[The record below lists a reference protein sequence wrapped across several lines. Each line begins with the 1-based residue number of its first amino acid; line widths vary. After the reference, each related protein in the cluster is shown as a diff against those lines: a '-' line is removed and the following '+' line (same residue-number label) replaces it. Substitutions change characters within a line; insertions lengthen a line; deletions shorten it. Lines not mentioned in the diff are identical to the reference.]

1 MSTIQSIIS
10 NQGHPHSNTPKKY
23 LYMAT
28 SEFYRS
34 KHIVKLGMTEDLY
47 GRRSTYQTSCPPG
60 LTPHSHDIDYD
71 AVWETDALTRD
82 DLFHYE
88 DILHNQFIKWRM
100 MRSIPGDSEWF
111 DFKGHSPLD
120 IIREFMKTMPWV
132 KREVPLSEITPLK
145 RLSRHLRKQH
155 AKNTNFL
162 RSPTKR
168 NEVLNQ
174 IQEPV
179 IRAIQQFI
187 LNVLLFA
194 GFFIAPCGSGKTL
207 ITSKGIK
214 GLKKVIICCPSNQIQ
229 GQWASTLI
237 TESVFTKKQILIMG
251 SSNDGTTNQDAIR
264 TFMQQDTYCVIT
276 TYMSSNLLVD
286 ILTNDTQI
294 LVLDEAHH
302 LGGIV
307 GKEDEGEGKTRRLMM
322 KATELQVK
330 RLSLTF
336 TPRIVRNDE
345 NLDMEYASM
354 DDTNIFGS
362 QIAELKIRDLIRK
375 GVLPD
380 YRLWSLRDSSKKG
393 TGILGKADCILE
405 SWEATQMVRGVEEH
419 ILHHLIIFAATND
432 EAKQLETYFANK
444 TKDTL
449 VLCVKGGDKL
459 EEPIR
464 RFSEAKRAIIVNC
477 KVLGEGVDI
486 PVANAVAVTYPKHS
500 RGEIT
505 QMILRAGRWH
515 EGKSVFH
522 ILLPVL
528 DDDDMT
534 GFEEVLTSLASCDD
548 QLRDEVLLRSRTLT
562 NSEEKSPTPGDAGA
576 VAECIMV
583 DDYDGSNIEEIRK
596 CFANIRKNLFPLRES
611 KKIQKLCIDEGI
623 DTSIEYSTLRTQ
635 MPELPED
642 PKPKS
647 STWYDYLHPGL
658 VERIQVQVFVKDVL
672 EPNSLHVGHKY
683 DEWLGV
689 QPSDIKI
696 KLPSVQHIT
705 DGYFGTEYTNFNTLL
720 EKFCKINSYRRR

>member
-1 MSTIQSIIS
+1 M
-10 NQGHPHSNTPKKY
+10 Y
-23 LYMAT
+23 LYIAT
-28 SEFYRS
+28 APIYESQNIIKIGF
-34 KHIVKLGMTEDLY
+34 TEEPY
-47 GRRSTYQTSCPPG
+47 GRRSTYQTGCPPG
-60 LTPHSHDIDYD
+60 LTPSHDIDYY
-71 AVWETDALTRD
+71 ALWKIDTEDRNEGLD
-82 DLFHYE
+82 YE

-100 MRSIPGDSEWF
+100 MRRIPGDSEWF
-111 DFKGHSPLD
+111 DFKGHSPLETVRD
-120 IIREFMKTMPWV
+120 FMKTMPWV
-132 KREVPLSEITPLK
+132 IQPEVSLSEIAHLK
-145 RLSRHLRKQH
+145 RPSNQLRKQH

-162 RSPTKR
+162 RSITKR
-168 NEVLNQ
+168 NEALNQ
-174 IQEPV
+174 IQKPV
-179 IRAIQQFI
+179 IQAIQQLSLSI
-187 LNVLLFA
+187 LLFA
-194 GFFIAPCGSGKTL
+194 GFIIAPCGSGKTRM
-207 ITSKGIK
+207 TCKGIK

-229 GQWASTLI
+229 GQWASTVI
-237 TESVFTKKQILIMG
+237 NEGVFTKKQILTIG
-251 SSNDGTTNQDAIR
+251 SSNGTTNQTTIQS
-264 TFMQQDTYCVIT
+264 FMHQDTYCVIT

-336 TPRIVRNDE
+336 TPRIVRNDD
-345 NLDMEYASM
+345 NLGLEYASM

-362 QIAELKIRDLIRK
+362 QIAELKIRDLVRK

-405 SWEATQMVRGVEEH
+405 SWEATQMVRGVEEY
-419 ILHHLIIFAATND
+419 ILHHLIIFASTND

-505 QMILRAGRWH
+505 QMLLRAGRWY

-534 GFEEVLTSLASCDD
+534 GFEDVLTALASCDD
-548 QLRDEVLLRSRTLT
+548 QLRDEVILRATKPT
-562 NSEEKSPTPGDAGA
+562 NSEEKPPTHGDAGA
-576 VAECIMV
+576 VAECIMI
-583 DDYDGSNIEEIRK
+583 DHYDGSNIEEIRK
-596 CFANIRKNLFPLRES
+596 CFTNIRKNLFPSRES
-611 KKIQKLCIDEGI
+611 KRIQELCIDKGI
-623 DTSIEYSTLRTQ
+623 DTSIEYSISLRTQ

-647 STWYDYLHPGL
+647 STWYDYLHPGI
-658 VERIQVQVFVKDVL
+658 VERFQVQAFVTDVL
-672 EPNSLHVGHKY
+672 EPNSLRVGHKY

-689 QPSDIKI
+689 QPSDVRM
-696 KLPSVQHIT
+696 KLPSVQHIN
-705 DGYFGTEYTNFNTLL
+705 DGYFGTEYTNYNGIL
-720 EKFCKINSYRRR
+720 EKFGKKVSGGRR